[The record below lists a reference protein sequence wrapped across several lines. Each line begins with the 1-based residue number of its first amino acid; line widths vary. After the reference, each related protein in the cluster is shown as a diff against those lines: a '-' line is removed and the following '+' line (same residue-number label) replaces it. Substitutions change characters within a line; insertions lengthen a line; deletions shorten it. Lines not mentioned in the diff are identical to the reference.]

1 LALPAL
7 FAAGDD
13 MPPHGFPNLRLGEQL
28 VSDAV
33 ALETPEQRER
43 GLISRKALRARLRGE
58 PFTVPMAASAG
69 PVGGELLQERRF
81 GDFEMNSLEKEKL
94 KIFQWAI

>member
-1 LALPAL
+1 
-7 FAAGDD
+7 
-13 MPPHGFPNLRLGEQL
+13 
-28 VSDAV
+28 
-33 ALETPEQRER
+33 
-43 GLISRKALRARLRGE
+43 
-58 PFTVPMAASAG
+58 MAASAG